1 MQSALNLEHALPQIK
16 VAKIAEAADPSSSP
30 RISGNICLV
39 ESGRIKWIQPS
50 GAQRLPPPPSS
61 HLLLRISTLRSYCIA
76 PAVGLVFVRFGGALS
91 YIWEDWSG
99 PRKPGEGTEDDEQGI
114 VSAEE
119 LPSG

>member
-1 MQSALNLEHALPQIK
+1 
-16 VAKIAEAADPSSSP
+16 
-30 RISGNICLV
+30 
-39 ESGRIKWIQPS
+39 
-50 GAQRLPPPPSS
+50 
-61 HLLLRISTLRSYCIA
+61 
-76 PAVGLVFVRFGGALS
+76 VRFGGALS